1 MRNTER
7 REIPFDLQQT
17 VAAVMPAQLLR
28 SVLDPRVQDPQQ
40 SHLDAQRGLTVHL
53 SSRSLPR
60 NRLDLLRI
68 SGQQKIPEGTMADT
82 AETAALEHPR
92 VYLVHML
99 VFTLVVCILTAIL
112 FPNIRNAFYANVG
125 LNGLIIGTLLLGTL
139 YAYRMVWRLFP
150 EINWVNGFRI
160 GQSNDDNQ
168 AMPVLLAPMA
178 TLLGDRQGRTVL
190 STNTMRS
197 LLDSLAS
204 RLDESRDL
212 LRYLVGLLIF
222 LGLLGTFWGLLQ
234 TVTSVGDA
242 IKNLDVTAGQSS
254 SMFEELKSG
263 LQKPLAGM
271 GLSFS
276 SSLFGLA
283 GSLILGFL
291 DLKASQAQ
299 NRFYHN
305 LEDWLSTITDI
316 QVGEGGGQTNAA
328 NYLRFDL
335 QGLQRGIDKLGQQL
349 ENGKT
354 AALPG
359 GNPNESIEQL
369 ADAVASLV
377 QQMREEQKMVR
388 SWAQT
393 QQVQQNEI
401 QRLLIR
407 ATGPADKRTR

>member
-1 MRNTER
+1 MAEVNET
-7 REIPFDLQQT
+7 T
-17 VAAVMPAQLLR
+17 V
-28 SVLDPRVQDPQQ
+28 
-40 SHLDAQRGLTVHL
+40 
-53 SSRSLPR
+53 
-60 NRLDLLRI
+60 
-68 SGQQKIPEGTMADT
+68 
-82 AETAALEHPR
+82 LEPPR
-92 VYLVHML
+92 VYLVHMV
-99 VFTLVVCILTAIL
+99 VFTLVVVVLAAIL
-112 FPNIRNAFYANVG
+112 FPNIKNAFLANVG
-125 LNGLIIGTLLLGTL
+125 LNGLIIGILLLGVL

-160 GQSNDDNQ
+160 GQSSEENL
-168 AMPVLLAPMA
+168 AEPVLLAPMA

-190 STNTMRS
+190 STNNMRS

-212 LRYLVGLLIF
+212 MRYLVALLIF

-242 IKNLDVTAGQSS
+242 IKNLDVAAAGQTS

-263 LQKPLAGM
+263 LQRPLEGM

-276 SSLFGLA
+276 ASLFGLS

-316 QVGEGGGQTNAA
+316 QVGEGGQSGST
-328 NYLRFDL
+328 NYLRFDM
-335 QGLQRGIDKLGQQL
+335 QGLQRGLDKVGKQL
-349 ENGKT
+349 ENVKPNG
-354 AALPG
+354 AATT
-359 GNPNESIEQL
+359 NESIEQL
-369 ADAVASLV
+369 AEAVASLV

-388 SWAQT
+388 QWAQS

-407 ATGPADKRTR
+407 STGQPAARSRGKGDE

>member
-1 MRNTER
+1 
-7 REIPFDLQQT
+7 
-17 VAAVMPAQLLR
+17 
-28 SVLDPRVQDPQQ
+28 
-40 SHLDAQRGLTVHL
+40 
-53 SSRSLPR
+53 
-60 NRLDLLRI
+60 
-68 SGQQKIPEGTMADT
+68 MADT
-82 AETAALEHPR
+82 GETAALEHPR
-92 VYLVHML
+92 VYLVHMV
-99 VFTLVVCILTAIL
+99 VFTLLIAVLAAIL
-112 FPNIRNAFYANVG
+112 FPSIKNAFNANVA
-125 LNGLIIGTLLLGTL
+125 LNGLIIITLLSGVL
-139 YAYRMVWRLFP
+139 YAYRMVWRLFR
-150 EINWVNGFRI
+150 EINWVNGFRL
-160 GQSNDDNQ
+160 GQTAEENLVT
-168 AMPVLLAPMA
+168 PVLLAPMS

-222 LGLLGTFWGLLQ
+222 LGLLGTFWGLLE

-242 IKNLDVTAGQSS
+242 IKNLDVGAGQSAN
-254 SMFEELKSG
+254 MFEELKNG
-263 LQKPLAGM
+263 LQRPLAGM

-291 DLKASQAQ
+291 DLKAAQAQ

-316 QVGEGGGQTNAA
+316 QVGEGGQTGTN

-349 ENGKT
+349 ENGKG
-354 AALPG
+354 AAVGG
-359 GNPNESIEQL
+359 GNGAESIEQL

-407 ATGPADKRTR
+407 STGPADKRTR

>member
-1 MRNTER
+1 
-7 REIPFDLQQT
+7 
-17 VAAVMPAQLLR
+17 
-28 SVLDPRVQDPQQ
+28 
-40 SHLDAQRGLTVHL
+40 
-53 SSRSLPR
+53 
-60 NRLDLLRI
+60 
-68 SGQQKIPEGTMADT
+68 MADT